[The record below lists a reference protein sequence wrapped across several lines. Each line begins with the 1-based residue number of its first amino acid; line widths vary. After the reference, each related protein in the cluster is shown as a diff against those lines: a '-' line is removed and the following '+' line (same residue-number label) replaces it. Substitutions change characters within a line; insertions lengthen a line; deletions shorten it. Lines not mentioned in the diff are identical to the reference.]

1 MTPHSRTA
9 QALAYARK
17 AARDGELLPAAHA
30 TGPYGER
37 FWGRVTLGTPG
48 RTKAECLDAFLA
60 TTLAAACPPR
70 PAASGVQPA

>member
-17 AARDGELLPAAHA
+17 AARDGELLPAPHA
-30 TGPYGER
+30 AGPYGER
-37 FWGRVTLGTPG
+37 FWNRVTLGTPG

-60 TTLAAACPPR
+60 TTLAAACASRHP
-70 PAASGVQPA
+70 ASGAQPA